1 MAQTNDPH
9 SLDYSLPLVLDAS
22 SPMIQVGV
30 ADKEGWRALKKAE
43 EQAMESLFRSCAQL
57 FEELDAGM
65 QKVDAVFY
73 CEGPGSTLG
82 LRIAAALTRTIQ
94 WDGSDRQVALFKYNA
109 MDLATLMTDQ
119 TAPTLQA
126 PYRMGSRLVRF
137 EEGLAIG
144 RKEVHKA
151 EDALLEFPHSHHLP
165 DPRDH
170 LQLPEDASMIEYDL
184 GLVRGLADLI
194 PISSPCPAA
203 EPFAPQS
210 STFRKWQPQSPTA

>member
-9 SLDYSLPLVLDAS
+9 SLDYALPLVLDAS
-22 SPMIQVGV
+22 SPMIQVGIP
-30 ADKEGWRALKKAE
+30 DREGWRALKKAE
-43 EQAMESLFRSCAQL
+43 EQAMESLFRSCAEL
-57 FEELDAGM
+57 FEELDTGM
-65 QKVDAVFY
+65 RKVDAVFY

-109 MDLATLMTDQ
+109 MDLATRMTDQ

-137 EEGLAIG
+137 EEGQAIG

-151 EDALLEFPHSHHLP
+151 EDALLEFPQSHHLP
-165 DPRDH
+165 DPRNH
-170 LQLPEDASMIEYDL
+170 LQLPEDAWMIEYDL
-184 GLVRGLADLI
+184 GLVHGLADLL
-194 PISSPCPAA
+194 PNSSPCPAA
-203 EPFAPQS
+203 EPFAPKS
-210 STFRKWQPQSPTA
+210 STFRKWQPKSPTA

>member
-1 MAQTNDPH
+1 MAQTNDPY
-9 SLDYSLPLVLDAS
+9 SLDYALPLVLDAS
-22 SPMIQVGV
+22 SPMIQVGI
-30 ADKEGWRALKKAE
+30 ADREGWRALKKAK
-43 EQAMESLFRSCAQL
+43 EQAMESLFRSCAEL
-57 FEELDAGM
+57 FEELDTGM
-65 QKVDAVFY
+65 RKVDAVFY

-94 WDGSDRQVALFKYNA
+94 WDGSDRQVSLFKYNA
-109 MDLATLMTDQ
+109 MDLATRMSDQ

-137 EEGLAIG
+137 EEGQAIG

-151 EDALLEFPHSHHLP
+151 EDALLEFPQSHHLP
-165 DPRDH
+165 DPRNH
-170 LQLPEDASMIEYDL
+170 LQLPEDAWMIEYDL
-184 GLVRGLADLI
+184 GLVRGLADLL

-210 STFRKWQPQSPTA
+210 STFRKWQPKSPTA

>member
-9 SLDYSLPLVLDAS
+9 SLDYALPLVLDAS
-22 SPMIQVGV
+22 SPMIQVGI
-30 ADKEGWRALKKAE
+30 ADRERWIALKKAK
-43 EQAMESLFRSCAQL
+43 EQAMESLFRSCDEL
-57 FEELDAGM
+57 FEELDTEM
-65 QKVDAVFY
+65 WKVDAVFY

-94 WDGSDRQVALFKYNA
+94 WDASDRQVALFKYNA
-109 MDLATLMTDQ
+109 MDLATRMTDR
-119 TAPTLQA
+119 TTPTLQA

-137 EEGLAIG
+137 EEGQAIG

-151 EDALLEFPHSHHLP
+151 EDALLEFPQSHHLP

>member
-1 MAQTNDPH
+1 
-9 SLDYSLPLVLDAS
+9 
-22 SPMIQVGV
+22 MIQVGI
-30 ADKEGWRALKKAE
+30 AYREGWRALKKAK
-43 EQAMESLFRSCAQL
+43 EQAMESLFRSCAEL
-57 FEELDAGM
+57 FEELDTGM
-65 QKVDAVFY
+65 RKVDAVFY

-109 MDLATLMTDQ
+109 MDLATRMTDQ

-137 EEGLAIG
+137 EEGQAIG

-151 EDALLEFPHSHHLP
+151 EDALLEFPQSHHLP
-165 DPRDH
+165 DPRNH
-170 LQLPEDASMIEYDL
+170 LQLPEDALMIEYDL

-210 STFRKWQPQSPTA
+210 STFRKWQPQIPTA

>member
-9 SLDYSLPLVLDAS
+9 SLDYALPLVLDAS
-22 SPMIQVGV
+22 SPMIQVGIP
-30 ADKEGWRALKKAE
+30 DREGWRALKKAE
-43 EQAMESLFRSCAQL
+43 EQAMESLFRSCAEL
-57 FEELDAGM
+57 FEELDTGM
-65 QKVDAVFY
+65 RKVDAVFY

-109 MDLATLMTDQ
+109 MDLATRMTDR

-137 EEGLAIG
+137 EEGQAIG

-151 EDALLEFPHSHHLP
+151 EDALLEFPQSLHLP
-165 DPRDH
+165 DPRNH
-170 LQLPEDASMIEYDL
+170 LQLPENTWMIEYDL
-184 GLVRGLADLI
+184 GLVRGLADLL

-203 EPFAPQS
+203 EPFGPQS

>member
-9 SLDYSLPLVLDAS
+9 SLDYALPLVLDAS
-22 SPMIQVGV
+22 SPMIQVGIP
-30 ADKEGWRALKKAE
+30 DREGWRALKKAE
-43 EQAMESLFRSCAQL
+43 EQAMESLFRSCSEL
-57 FEELDAGM
+57 FEELDTGM
-65 QKVDAVFY
+65 RKVDAVFY

-109 MDLATLMTDQ
+109 MDLATRMTDQ

-137 EEGLAIG
+137 EEGQAIG

-151 EDALLEFPHSHHLP
+151 EDALLKFPQSHHLP
-165 DPRDH
+165 DPRNH
-170 LQLPEDASMIEYDL
+170 LQLPENTWMIEYDL
-184 GLVRGLADLI
+184 GLVRGLADLL

>member
-1 MAQTNDPH
+1 MVQTNHSH
-9 SLDYSLPLVLDAS
+9 SLDYALPLVLDAS
-22 SPMIQVGV
+22 SPMIQVGI
-30 ADKEGWRALKKAE
+30 ADREGWRALKKAE
-43 EQAMESLFRSCAQL
+43 EQAMESLFRSCAEI

-65 QKVDAVFY
+65 GKVDAVFY

-94 WDGSDRQVALFKYNA
+94 WDGSDRQVALLKYNS
-109 MDLATLMTDQ
+109 MDLATRMTDL
-119 TAPTLQA
+119 ASPTLQA

-137 EEGLAIG
+137 EEGKAIG

-151 EDALLEFPHSHHLP
+151 EDALLEFPQSHHLP
-165 DPRDH
+165 DPRNH
-170 LQLPEDASMIEYDL
+170 LQLPKDALMIEYDL

-194 PISSPCPAA
+194 PISSPCPSA

-210 STFRKWQPQSPTA
+210 SAFRKWQPQSPTA